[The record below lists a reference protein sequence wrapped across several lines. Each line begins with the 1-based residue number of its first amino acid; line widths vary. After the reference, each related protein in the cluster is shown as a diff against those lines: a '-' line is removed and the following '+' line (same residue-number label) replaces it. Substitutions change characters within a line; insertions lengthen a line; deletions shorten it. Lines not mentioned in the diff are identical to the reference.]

1 MSALMTIDSIGGY
14 DLRGEALLEGI
25 ELRGHCCRDQFG
37 WRDSGYLSLTSREMN
52 NLCVRQVRV
61 T

>member
-25 ELRGHCCRDQFG
+25 ELCGHCCRDQFG
-37 WRDSGYLSLTSREMN
+37 WRDSVYLSLTSREMN